1 MKILLRSFKN
11 ECCCYSYFLC
21 GSRHCF
27 FWDKHC
33 RLLSWELFCVV
44 SSCLYSLSGLEA
56 GKWFHWAQVQKTW
69 PVKKMLS
76 FDSASFS
83 IHQLCV
89 IGLGF
94 IILKTLVLSLALLDW
109 LIFFCTAVLLSLT
122 VHSCNYLKCAWRM
135 KAAFPG
141 PVLWRYMG
149 ISVKSCDF
157 FPKVQRWKLFS
168 KMFLTDSQS
177 VDIRRK
183 DALSTRA
190 LLNSFQNV
198 KSNQTVLF

>member
-1 MKILLRSFKN
+1 MTSEKDA
-11 ECCCYSYFLC
+11 
-21 GSRHCF
+21 F
-27 FWDKHC
+27 FWLCQFFHPSALC
-33 RLLSWELFCVV
+33 HR
-44 SSCLYSLSGLEA
+44 A
-56 GKWFHWAQVQKTW
+56 WFHYIKDTC
-69 PVKKMLS
+69 VKS
-76 FDSASFS
+76 
-83 IHQLCV
+83 C
-89 IGLGF
+89 
-94 IILKTLVLSLALLDW
+94 TPR
-109 LIFFCTAVLLSLT
+109 LIDFFCTAVLLSLT

-198 KSNQTVLF
+198 KSNQTVLFYVLSNWRNRCFQELFSCQNILEIKWNVTG